1 MIVPNMLSASPFSGW
16 APSSLLLAFNKM
28 LPCEILKITLET
40 SNKKSSSTNPGGS
53 SNYLPLGTYW
63 VACLE
68 QRKSH
73 SLPASETPGNL
84 VTTFELLHS
93 HSNNKR
99 PFLHILRGKS
109 HQHITN
115 GVQFNILQMV
125 LILYSAKRY
134 CKKKKKT
141 VITRYIFLKRCLV
154 LFKTLWPNKMSRD
167 CLVNLF
173 LKTTSAHGELC

>member
-1 MIVPNMLSASPFSGW
+1 MIVPNMLSAGPFSGW

-28 LPCEILKITLET
+28 LPCEILKLTLET

-53 SNYLPLGTYW
+53 SNYLLLGTYW

-99 PFLHILRGKS
+99 PFLYILRGKS

-115 GVQFNILQMV
+115 GVQFIFCKWFWFYTLQNAT
-125 LILYSAKRY
+125 AKR
-134 CKKKKKT
+134 KKKT
-141 VITRYIFLKRCLV
+141 SNNKIYIFKA
-154 LFKTLWPNKMSRD
+154 LF
-167 CLVNLF
+167 CFV
-173 LKTTSAHGELC
+173 